1 MLQVFKSRISLKNV
15 KSILGFL
22 VSLKPA
28 EGLRLIIANQE
39 LGLHVTSGHSN
50 FYLNTW
56 EARFQHP
63 SFLLSAHLKITS
75 ERSKILSERHGWRG
89 RGVENV
95 WNVSSGVTQKHCPPV
110 RGPPQRTGSTNHL
123 TDRSTDYPPP
133 STEPLKTTLEI
144 AKKFE
149 FDLTYQ

>member
-1 MLQVFKSRISLKNV
+1 MLQVFISRISLKNV

-63 SFLLSAHLKITS
+63 SFLLSAHLKIAS
-75 ERSKILSERHGWRG
+75 EGSKILSERHGWRG

-95 WNVSSGVTQKHCPPV
+95 WNVSSGVTQKHCPPWTTPED
-110 RGPPQRTGSTNHL
+110 RIHEPPHGPVHGL
-123 TDRSTDYPPP
+123 P
-133 STEPLKTTLEI
+133 SPLHGAPKNNIRNSQEI
-144 AKKFE
+144 
-149 FDLTYQ
+149 